1 MKDKL
6 LPQNLI
12 LRRQNRFISTFR
24 IASTVK
30 INLKRKHYTT
40 MIFLQINLNIP
51 LPSYFLSS
59 LERTSLNLLHRWN
72 KITYNMLNSKCT
84 CIIRE
89 ENEKSSA
96 FDATSSGTPNTQDW
110 ILSAWSQNFRKITF
124 ANLWE
129 KKLRLKK
136 NETFIATSLDLSQGT
151 ANWTRW

>member
-1 MKDKL
+1 MADKL
-6 LPQNLI
+6 LPQNFTTTKSI
-12 LRRQNRFISTFR
+12 YF
-24 IASTVK
+24 ASTVK
-30 INLKRKHYTT
+30 INLKRKHYTA

-59 LERTSLNLLHRWN
+59 LERTSLNLLYRWN

-110 ILSAWSQNFRKITF
+110 ILSACSQNFKKITF

-129 KKLRLKK
+129 KKLRSKKDERLSLLKVRQEPPK
-136 NETFIATSLDLSQGT
+136 CELIPTWNY
-151 ANWTRW
+151 